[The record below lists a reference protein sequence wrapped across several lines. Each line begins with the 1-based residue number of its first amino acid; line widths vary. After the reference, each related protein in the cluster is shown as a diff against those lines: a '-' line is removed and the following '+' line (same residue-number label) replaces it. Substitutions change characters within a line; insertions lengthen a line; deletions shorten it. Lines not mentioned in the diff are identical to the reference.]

1 MDIAPKAE
9 LKHRPNAFLATH
21 IPYND
26 EGMSTYQMS
35 LYLKLLLGLP
45 LPLPLNGH
53 CTCGQAQ
60 DYFGYHRLNCK
71 HHAGKANRAAHD
83 CVQLALAKE
92 LRRLDLKV
100 VDNDHEL
107 RRQYSHLSSKKRG
120 DLAVLATT
128 SALNVHDPIAR
139 LYRDQFI
146 VDVKMVSLVA
156 GNGTWAPAY
165 NVQRNKIENPGLDQ
179 QEQIKIN
186 KHGPFYSPIGYS
198 FLPFVA
204 SCFGSFGPTAVRSLF
219 SLADLELRRHNDYR
233 RQQGLDALEDPAARS
248 QFRAL
253 CYRQIS
259 ARIGNAVAKAT
270 VMRLLVIPR
279 LPVPIPVDRTLLA
292 RNRPGPAD
300 SFSPSCPSSLSS
312 LVYSSSLSPAL
323 SPSL

>member
-1 MDIAPKAE
+1 
-9 LKHRPNAFLATH
+9 
-21 IPYND
+21 
-26 EGMSTYQMS
+26 MS

-139 LYRDQFI
+139 LYQDQFI

-156 GNGTWAPAY
+156 GNCY
-165 NVQRNKIENPGLDQ
+165 L
-179 QEQIKIN
+179 
-186 KHGPFYSPIGYS
+186 
-198 FLPFVA
+198 
-204 SCFGSFGPTAVRSLF
+204 GSSIQF
-219 SLADLELRRHNDYR
+219 
-233 RQQGLDALEDPAARS
+233 AA
-248 QFRAL
+248 Q
-253 CYRQIS
+253 
-259 ARIGNAVAKAT
+259 
-270 VMRLLVIPR
+270 
-279 LPVPIPVDRTLLA
+279 
-292 RNRPGPAD
+292 
-300 SFSPSCPSSLSS
+300 
-312 LVYSSSLSPAL
+312 
-323 SPSL
+323 